1 MSKKNWKKI
10 EQAPDA
16 IQAEVLRGFLE
27 AQGFTVHISREGY
40 QTAIGIT
47 GHPVTNIQI
56 LVPEDQA
63 KDAKQTLLDYYAG
76 KFEAKE

>member
-1 MSKKNWKKI
+1 MSKKKWEKI
-10 EQAPDA
+10 EQASDA

-27 AQGFTVHISREGY
+27 AQGFVVHISSEGY

-47 GHPVTNIQI
+47 GYPLANIQI

-63 KDAKQTLLDYYAG
+63 KEAKQTLKDYYAG
-76 KFEAKE
+76 KFEVGE